1 MRLVALIFA
10 TLVLCFASTPVLGME
25 VGPIAG
31 FSFSNLR
38 INGESGVEGRSSF
51 TAGVAV
57 DYPISDR
64 AGIRVEPSFVSK
76 GAKATKRNA
85 YWGTVDGAVF
95 DLSYINFPVLAR
107 YDLAATDTHGY
118 FIGGL
123 ALGFATNRQLQMTQ
137 GQDKE
142 TVNFDDV
149 FKSYDFSVDF
159 GLGISFD
166 AAGNRM
172 TMDGRA
178 SYGLI
183 NINDGGTVTFQDAT
197 LDVPSTSTHTLAFRL
212 LATYFFPVGEK

>member
-1 MRLVALIFA
+1 MDTKSKLLHSA
-10 TLVLCFASTPVLGME
+10 
-25 VGPIAG
+25 IAG
-31 FSFSNLR
+31 VIAL
-38 INGESGVEGRSSF
+38 
-51 TAGVAV
+51 
-57 DYPISDR
+57 
-64 AGIRVEPSFVSK
+64 
-76 GAKATKRNA
+76 
-85 YWGTVDGAVF
+85 
-95 DLSYINFPVLAR
+95 
-107 YDLAATDTHGY
+107 
-118 FIGGL
+118 GL
-123 ALGFATNRQLQMTQ
+123 AQHAAAQ